1 MQRVMNVDDPPG
13 RRINAPPEA
22 QGLVCREDRA
32 GRIAGENE
40 LCLPGVLHRLTRI
53 PSQGGH
59 SACRDQP
66 LATAVRLT

>member
-1 MQRVMNVDDPPG
+1 MQRVMNVDDLPG
-13 RRINAPPEA
+13 RRIDAPPEA

-40 LCLPGVLHRLTRI
+40 LCLPDVLLHRTRI